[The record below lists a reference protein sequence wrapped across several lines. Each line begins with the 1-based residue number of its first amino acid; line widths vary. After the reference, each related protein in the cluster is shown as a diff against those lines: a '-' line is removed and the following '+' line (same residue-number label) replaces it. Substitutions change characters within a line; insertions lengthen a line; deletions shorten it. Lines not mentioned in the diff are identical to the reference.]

1 MNREDIVNFLEW
13 LKMEPEFNIDDVN
26 EIADDYMLHLS
37 MGNDPDLKQEPLK
50 IPVEWIVKPVPP
62 YINPLGATVTD
73 EWGVYIGYGFKEQI
87 IFSGTEQMCRD
98 YIKNLNTKAK

>member
-50 IPVEWIVKPVPP
+50 IPVEWAVRPVSP
-62 YINPLGATVTD
+62 YIGLLGENITN
-73 EWGVYIGYGFKEQI
+73 EWGVYV
-87 IFSGTEQMCRD
+87 GTGKRGLYC
-98 YIKNLNTKAK
+98 LL